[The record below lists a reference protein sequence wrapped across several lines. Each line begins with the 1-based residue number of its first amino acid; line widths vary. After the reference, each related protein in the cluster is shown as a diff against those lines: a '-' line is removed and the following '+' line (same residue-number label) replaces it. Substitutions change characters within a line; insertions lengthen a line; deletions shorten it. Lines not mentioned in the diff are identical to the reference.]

1 MFIMLQELRKKLRI
15 RFAVPCGVPLGIRY
29 LYVLPNKGGW
39 ILLLILLAML
49 AFGINYQN
57 NLVLILAVFLLCVI
71 FTSVFYGFFNM
82 NGVGIEIKKMNIA
95 VHAGTTLPLPVFV
108 SARTAPGQ
116 SRIVKGL
123 RITAPGATALIAPDL
138 ATGSTVQLSFANE
151 KRGLF
156 RVPLLAV
163 CSSWPLGIIN
173 TFSYI
178 KPETEILIYP
188 RPVSCEYL
196 LDRLPG
202 LVFGS
207 RDSSSEKQGI
217 SEIPETRA
225 RIQSRDEISGVRPYR
240 PGDPPGIIDWK
251 RTARG
256 QGLMV
261 KDFSQDNSMDL
272 YLNIN
277 SIRSGNYEDS
287 ISKLTWAVVDL
298 ARKEQRFGFNA
309 FGIFE
314 APDTA
319 GAHTGRIL
327 TRLSL
332 LPEGRYHAG
341 V

>member
-1 MFIMLQELRKKLRI
+1 MLQELRKRLRI
-15 RFAVPCGVPLGIRY
+15 RFAAPCGVPLGIHN
-29 LYVLPNKGGW
+29 LYVWPNKNGW
-39 ILLLILLAML
+39 ILLVILLAML

-57 NLVLILAVFLLCVI
+57 NLVLILAVFLLCVT

-82 NGVGIEIKKMNIA
+82 NGVSVEIKKMHVA

-108 SARTAPGQ
+108 TARTAPGQ
-116 SRIVKGL
+116 SRIIRGL
-123 RITAPGATALIAPDL
+123 RITAPGAAVLIAPDL
-138 ATGSTVQLSFANE
+138 VSGSTVQLNFVNE

-156 RVPLLAV
+156 QVPLLAV

-178 KPETEILIYP
+178 KPESEILIYP

-202 LVFGS
+202 LVTDS
-207 RDSSSEKQGI
+207 RDNSPEKQGF

-277 SIRSGNYEDS
+277 SIRSRNYEDS

-319 GAHTGRIL
+319 SNHTGRIL
-327 TRLSL
+327 ARLAL
-332 LPEGRYHAG
+332 LPEGKYHAG

>member
-1 MFIMLQELRKKLRI
+1 MLQELRKKLRI
-15 RFAVPCGVPLGIRY
+15 RFAVPCGVPLGIRN
-29 LYVLPNKGGW
+29 LYVWPNKGGW

-108 SARTAPGQ
+108 TARAAPGQ
-116 SRIVKGL
+116 FRIVRGL

-151 KRGLF
+151 KRGIF

-178 KPETEILIYP
+178 NPETEILIYP

-196 LDRLPG
+196 LDRLP
-202 LVFGS
+202 
-207 RDSSSEKQGI
+207 DSSSDPGI
-217 SEIPETRA
+217 PHPKNRGFPKFRKPAPEFRVGTKSRESGPTAPEILPELLTGK
-225 RIQSRDEISGVRPYR
+225 EP
-240 PGDPPGIIDWK
+240 PGDRALW
-251 RTARG
+251 
-256 QGLMV
+256 
-261 KDFSQDNSMDL
+261 
-272 YLNIN
+272 
-277 SIRSGNYEDS
+277 
-287 ISKLTWAVVDL
+287 
-298 ARKEQRFGFNA
+298 
-309 FGIFE
+309 
-314 APDTA
+314 
-319 GAHTGRIL
+319 
-327 TRLSL
+327 
-332 LPEGRYHAG
+332 
-341 V
+341 